1 MTAATIVG
9 KWADH
14 VPAST
19 YRKRAARAVD
29 LSIVTPEQLLVLFQ
43 SLGRGESIAA
53 AAALMSVTPAEARA
67 AFIAARNAMSPRGFI
82 PLDALPILLDAIRAA
97 MGETIQ

>member
-19 YRKRAARAVD
+19 YRKRAARAVA
-29 LSIVTPEQLLVLFQ
+29 LSIVTPAQLLVLFQ
-43 SLGRGESIAA
+43 SLGRGESIDA
-53 AAALMSVTPAEARA
+53 AAALMGVTPAEAKQ

-82 PLDALPILLDAIRAA
+82 PLDAMSILLDAIRAA